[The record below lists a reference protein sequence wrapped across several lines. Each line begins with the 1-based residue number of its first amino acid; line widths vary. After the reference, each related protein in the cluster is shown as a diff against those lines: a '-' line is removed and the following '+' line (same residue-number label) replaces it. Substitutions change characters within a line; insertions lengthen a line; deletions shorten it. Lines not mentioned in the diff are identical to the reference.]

1 MSLPSRPTIRVCI
14 RSMSNISIVLAKYRS
29 SRQKNTGV
37 CLHLNGFGG
46 LLQVLARHRVLPKG
60 IRHNCPNFSLRFLTS
75 STFTLLSVR
84 PRHFQPLLALYFRHF
99 NAVSKQRTIL
109 QKYHLTSFEVNA
121 IGVGSDRFVA
131 YWTTT
136 LVSRTYT
143 LCTKDRHTF
152 CRYKF
157 DVFTSFFTSSKTT
170 TTTKRE
176 GNVVW
181 KATQIL
187 VAIK

>member
-1 MSLPSRPTIRVCI
+1 MSLPSRPTIRVRI
-14 RSMSNISIVLAKYRS
+14 QSMSNISIVLAKYRS
-29 SRQKNTGV
+29 LRQKNTGV

-75 STFTLLSVR
+75 STFTLLSFR

-99 NAVSKQRTIL
+99 NAGSMQRTIL

-121 IGVGSDRFVA
+121 IGVGSDLFVA

-136 LVSRTYT
+136 LYLGHI
-143 LCTKDRHTF
+143 LCVQKIDILFVVINSTF
-152 CRYKF
+152 LRRF
-157 DVFTSFFTSSKTT
+157 LRRARRRRRQRERGMSFE
-170 TTTKRE
+170 KRRRF
-176 GNVVW
+176 
-181 KATQIL
+181 
-187 VAIK
+187 